1 MSLQSLSNLGVGGAG
16 LSGQSAD
23 SLFAILREVQ
33 GLNVSVIAG
42 AGANTKL
49 NLAAIRDED
58 TIIGALNNNAGT
70 ITDIKANVTIE
81 DLRAKGTI
89 TFSTGATVANETIT
103 VNGKVYTA
111 KAAPVVANREFLV
124 TAVFADAAAS
134 LVAAINY
141 AEARALNEVV
151 ASNLAGVVTVAAV
164 VEGTGGNAITLT
176 EAATN
181 VALSGATLS
190 GGTATG
196 GIKSSSIT
204 NQVILFWFNKK

>member
-196 GIKSSSIT
+196 GIKSSSVT